1 MLYYTVLCS
10 TVSLYYTVLRFTV
23 LCYIDEY
30 AIPPAHDTGSE
41 SEDAIRPKEQ
51 SEHRERLRE
60 RERQGE
66 RQIERERE

>member
-10 TVSLYYTVLRFTV
+10 NVLLYYTVLRFTV
-23 LCYIDEY
+23 LYYIDEY

-41 SEDAIRPKEQ
+41 SEDAIRPKEK

-60 RERQGE
+60 SGR
-66 RQIERERE
+66 ERERDR